1 MKGGKIVL
9 VENQIILTY
18 WHPRNKE
25 HLESKGYKYTHTG
38 DPVYVKL
45 EDMKKGSKCKVKVIC
60 DFCGKEIVK
69 TYKDYNRQRK
79 TNPIDCCD
87 NCHGEKSKITNQE
100 KYGGNSPA
108 CSVEVRNKMSNTFKE
123 KYGWDWISKAPEIKQ
138 KKKETNLL
146 NYGVENAS
154 QAEEVKLKIKRTCME
169 KYGGPSSQNS
179 LEVRRKTIK
188 TLTNNNGV
196 YSSKPE
202 REMVLK
208 LKEIYGE
215 ENCFPQ
221 YPLDLIVFDCLII
234 VNGVKIDVEFDGTY
248 WHKDTHKDI
257 KRDYFTFSNGIKVL
271 RFKGDYVAP
280 SKEQII
286 QSVDYLVNNE
296 HRHLIVNI

>member
-38 DPVYVKL
+38 DPIYVKL

-69 TYKDYNRQRK
+69 TYKDYIRQRK
-79 TNPIDCCD
+79 NNPIDCCD
-87 NCHGEKSKITNQE
+87 ECHGEKSKITNQE
-100 KYGGNSPA
+100 RYGGNSPA
-108 CSVEVRNKMSNTFKE
+108 CSSEIISKMSNTFKE

-179 LEVRRKTIK
+179 PEVRRKAIK